1 MEVPMSSQSKW
12 KAGLVVVVIFLGLYL
27 GVPVDAVSAEVNV
40 AIPAPLVDNPKA
52 PGPLQTAVLA
62 GGCFWGVQGV
72 FEHMRGVTKVLSGYS
87 GGEKA
92 TAQYEIVSSGKTSH
106 AESVQIVF
114 DPKEVSYGELLQV
127 YFSVAHDPTQ
137 LNRQGPDRGTQYRS
151 DIFFADDS
159 QKKIAQAYIAQLDKA
174 RIFKSPIVTQI
185 DSLKGFYP
193 AEDYHQD
200 FLIKNPQHPYILIN
214 DIPKITSFR
223 KVFPAYYRGQPVT
236 VKGAN

>member
-1 MEVPMSSQSKW
+1 MSSQSKW

>member
-1 MEVPMSSQSKW
+1 MSRNGNWLASLVFVLVSSGLCIAVP
-12 KAGLVVVVIFLGLYL
+12 
-27 GVPVDAVSAEVNV
+27 AVAFSAEINL
-40 AIPAPLVDNPKA
+40 AIQAPLVDNPKA
-52 PGPLQTAVLA
+52 SRPLQTAVMA

-72 FEHMRGVTKVLSGYS
+72 FEHVRGVKKVLSGYS
-87 GGEKA
+87 GGEKS
-92 TAQYEIVSSGKTSH
+92 TAQYEVVSSGRTSH

-127 YFSVAHDPTQ
+127 YFSVAHDPTE

-151 DIFFADDS
+151 NIFYSDES

-174 RIFKSPIVTQI
+174 KIFSRPIVTRV
-185 DSLKGFYP
+185 DPLNGFYP

-200 FLIKNPQHPYILIN
+200 FLIKNPQWPYIVVN
-214 DIPKITSFR
+214 DIPKIQNLK

-236 VKGAN
+236 VKNAN